1 MTLGMSLL
9 FFFYFYLKCR
19 TVAQHIFGKYS
30 HIVLWSIAEC
40 PENDIKV
47 QTGQRRSC
55 CIIIEQK
62 SNKLSIQSRL
72 SCHRRQAS
80 SIWKHRGTWAKTEK
94 PKNNEQHSD
103 ITNICFVSLILRT
116 VHLAQWL
123 IACSSIVVINYFML
137 IHLVYIAIVFGQWL
151 FVSFHPSPRY
161 KHKIHV
167 FCCTRLIDIDK
178 TIDFVSSQW
187 YWYTMPHCTHHARPR
202 LYAWT
207 KKCPDIILCQSS
219 NIETPSTEIQKKKKM
234 KKKWTE
240 IDSYLVDGPI

>member
-1 MTLGMSLL
+1 MPHSCTAHFRQILAHC
-9 FFFYFYLKCR
+9 FIVDCR
-19 TVAQHIFGKYS
+19 MPT
-30 HIVLWSIAEC
+30 
-40 PENDIKV
+40 ENDIKV

-72 SCHRRQAS
+72 SCHRRLAS

-151 FVSFHPSPRY
+151 FVSFHPSPLGTSIKSMSSVARASSTST
-161 KHKIHV
+161 KQLTLFLHSD
-167 FCCTRLIDIDK
+167 IDILCHIAHIMHVQGYMHGRK
-178 TIDFVSSQW
+178 NAQILFFVSRQTSRHPAQRYRRRRKW
-187 YWYTMPHCTHHARPR
+187 
-202 LYAWT
+202 
-207 KKCPDIILCQSS
+207 
-219 NIETPSTEIQKKKKM
+219 